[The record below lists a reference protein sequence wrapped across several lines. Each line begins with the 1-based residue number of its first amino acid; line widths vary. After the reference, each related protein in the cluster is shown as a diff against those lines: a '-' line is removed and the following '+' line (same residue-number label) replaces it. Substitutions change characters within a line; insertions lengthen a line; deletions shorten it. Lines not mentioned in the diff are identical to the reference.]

1 VFALCLQADKLFARV
16 GLSRAYLSGL
26 TAVFLGLSPISFDV
40 RAQPRRIHCHLGAPT
55 CPVSVQLRPG
65 ARPVVVQ
72 GRLSRTRS
80 SVSYRFVASPNVAL
94 EWKYHG
100 PAARILLQDPIGN
113 TDGPGIPERVVLRRG
128 GRYIFSISA
137 NTMAENIFGPFRL
150 SLKLVPADG

>member
-1 VFALCLQADKLFARV
+1 
-16 GLSRAYLSGL
+16 
-26 TAVFLGLSPISFDV
+26 
-40 RAQPRRIHCHLGAPT
+40 
-55 CPVSVQLRPG
+55 
-65 ARPVVVQ
+65 VVQ

-100 PAARILLQDPIGN
+100 PAARILLQDPIGS

-137 NTMAENIFGPFRL
+137 NTMAENIFGPFSL